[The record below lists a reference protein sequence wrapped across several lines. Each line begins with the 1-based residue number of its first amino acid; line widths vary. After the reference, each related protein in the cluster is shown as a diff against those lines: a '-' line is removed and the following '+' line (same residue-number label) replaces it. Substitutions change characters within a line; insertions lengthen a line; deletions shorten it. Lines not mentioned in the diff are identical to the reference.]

1 MVNDIKVNEMTL
13 AYFDYIDQVNL
24 TITALAE
31 GSASE
36 AKVIEAMSVD
46 EYYTFRLSKN
56 NYIQQINDSI
66 DKASS

>member
-1 MVNDIKVNEMTL
+1 MVNDIKANEMTL

>member
-1 MVNDIKVNEMTL
+1 MTL
-13 AYFDYIDQVNL
+13 AYFDYLDQVNL